1 MSDKLPINKFEK
13 ELMIK
18 QLLQRAKRQER
29 TMRAVTG
36 VSIRQFTELSLFFRE
51 VLLRK
56 ANKKN
61 RKRVVG
67 GGRKGILYGVEEKVF
82 FILFYLKVYPT
93 YDLASMLF
101 QADRSQPCRWVK
113 VYFPILEAALG
124 RTLSLPKRK
133 VSSMEEFQDVFRNVY
148 DVLVDVTERRCQ
160 RPSLSKNIKGR
171 YSGKKKSHTRKNTL
185 MVDEG
190 KRIRFI
196 SPTRDGSIHDFTL
209 FKKEGIAHCV
219 PSNYSLWVDKGYTG
233 INSLLPG
240 HTKAYIPKR
249 KSKKI
254 PLTPLEKSDNKVISS
269 LRIPVEHAIGGM
281 KRYGCMQTP
290 IRNKNWNIENKMP
303 LLCAGLWNFQSGHLK
318 IDKKEF

>member
-1 MSDKLPINKFEK
+1 MQPEK
-13 ELMIK
+13 PK
-18 QLLQRAKRQER
+18 TQ
-29 TMRAVTG
+29 V
-36 VSIRQFTELSLFFRE
+36 
-51 VLLRK
+51 
-56 ANKKN
+56 NKKN

-254 PLTPLEKSDNKVISS
+254 PLTPLEKSENKVISS

-303 LLCAGLWNFQSGHLK
+303 LLCAGLWNFHL
-318 IDKKEF
+318 DRR